1 MKISRLAL
9 AVLPVAI
16 IVALAGCGADN
27 GSAPTPAAGLVATP
41 VGELTR
47 ADTGRAQAQ
56 RADWLEAA
64 AAANNAFG
72 VALFDQLTEATDGN
86 LFLSP
91 FSVSQALAMT
101 YAGAEGETAEQMADA
116 LALAD
121 LASDSV
127 HGALGALDRS
137 LARES
142 EGDDDDSERTF
153 RLAIANALWVEAT
166 YGVEPEF
173 LDTLARGYGAGVRG
187 VDFINES
194 DASRE
199 QINAWV
205 ADETDD
211 RIEELLPAGSIDDLT
226 RLVIANA
233 IHFDAAW
240 RQTFDRI
247 GEATFNRLDG
257 STEPVEMM
265 SRRGPTPFGEGD
277 GYKAAELT
285 YRGGAYSML
294 LIVPDEG
301 EYERVEAR
309 MGDGL
314 LAEAVGTPRDEADV
328 ALELPPFEFRS
339 ELELEEPLEALGM
352 VDAFD
357 PEQADFTAINP
368 EAREHGLH
376 VSDVFHDAFVR
387 VDEEGTEAAAAT
399 GAVIGIV
406 SAPRHSLTVDRPFL
420 FAIRDRESGAV
431 LFLGRVLDPGD
442 QPS

>member
-1 MKISRLAL
+1 M
-9 AVLPVAI
+9 
-16 IVALAGCGADN
+16 
-27 GSAPTPAAGLVATP
+27 
-41 VGELTR
+41 
-47 ADTGRAQAQ
+47 
-56 RADWLEAA
+56 
-64 AAANNAFG
+64 
-72 VALFDQLTEATDGN
+72 
-86 LFLSP
+86 
-91 FSVSQALAMT
+91 
-101 YAGAEGETAEQMADA
+101 
-116 LALAD
+116 
-121 LASDSV
+121 
-127 HGALGALDRS
+127 
-137 LARES
+137 
-142 EGDDDDSERTF
+142 
-153 RLAIANALWVEAT
+153 IANAV
-166 YGVEPEF
+166 
-173 LDTLARGYGAGVRG
+173 
-187 VDFINES
+187 
-194 DASRE
+194 
-199 QINAWV
+199 
-205 ADETDD
+205 
-211 RIEELLPAGSIDDLT
+211 
-226 RLVIANA
+226 
-233 IHFDAAW
+233 HFDAAW
-240 RQTFDRI
+240 KQAFDRI

-277 GYKAAELT
+277 GYKAAELI
-285 YRGGAYSML
+285 YRGGASSML

-309 MGDGL
+309 MGHGL
-314 LAEAVGTPRDEADV
+314 LAEAVGALRDEGDV

-406 SAPRHSLTVDRPFL
+406 SAPRHSLTVDHPFL

-431 LFLGRVLDPGD
+431 LFLGRVLDPGG